1 MSHRNIKEWWTS
13 EPRAHWDVGF
23 QWNSW
28 NNRVSTIGIP
38 YLLQQKLP
46 LSQPPAVQLS
56 LTQWTSRCRSWV
68 VGMGAVNPKPSSIDV
83 RAWGLQPSTGDN
95 HPARAWIS
103 SVTWRWLCLYLSVFA
118 ISVQGRTDVRSTI
131 LQLKTS
137 FRKFN
142 ISVWKDLFVPKQH
155 LRNQSMEWPKIR
167 SYKVKSRR
175 ALK

>member
-28 NNRVSTIGIP
+28 NNRVSTIDIP

-103 SVTWRWLCLYLSVFA
+103 SGTWRWLCLYLRVFA
-118 ISVQGRTDVRSTI
+118 ISVQSRTDVRSTSFCSWKHRSESSI
-131 LQLKTS
+131 YLFGRICLFPSNTCGIRAWSGLKS
-137 FRKFN
+137 DPIK
-142 ISVWKDLFVPKQH
+142 S
-155 LRNQSMEWPKIR
+155 
-167 SYKVKSRR
+167 KVGGH
-175 ALK
+175 